1 MNELKKIV
9 DNDKVRSKV
18 NPKNH
23 VRYYVVVDFIKTII
37 GENENPDIHWQMLKK
52 RLIYEESKVFDEMVL
67 IKINEFTA
75 GKLTPT
81 PKKYEAASIKALIR
95 IVMSMTTHFPEKV
108 KEWIVNSAFLSYNNE
123 LIKKNS

>member
-1 MNELKKIV
+1 MNELKRIV
-9 DNDKVRSKV
+9 DNEKIRSRV

-23 VRYYVVVDFIKTII
+23 MRYYVIVDFIKTLI
-37 GENENPDIHWQMLKK
+37 GENENPEIHWQMIKK
-52 RLIYEESKVFDEMVL
+52 RLIYEESKIFDEMVL

-81 PKKYEAASIKALIR
+81 TKKYEAANIKALIR
-95 IVMSMTTHFPEKV
+95 IAMTMSNTSTEKI

-123 LIKKNS
+123 LIKK